1 MEIELKL
8 LLAPEDVPRLRAHA
22 LLAQYAQAEPQV
34 LAMHDIYVDTPD
46 CSCAATRRACA
57 CARWMGAGCRP

>member
-8 LLAPEDVPRLRAHA
+8 LLAPEDAARLRAHP
-22 LLAQYAQAEPQV
+22 LLADYTDKRQGEPQL

-46 CSCAATRRACA
+46 
-57 CARWMGAGCRP
+57 